1 MGAVKVMA
9 YLVHYMNY
17 IFKNKGKKM
26 FVFTE
31 FGVILRYREHFV
43 HLNNALLASEFVAL

>member
-9 YLVHYMNY
+9 YLVHYTNY
-17 IFKNKGKKM
+17 IFKNKKKM

-43 HLNNALLASEFVAL
+43 HLNKVLLAF